1 MIDARLKEI
10 VSCPTCG
17 ADLEFKENSTFCISC
32 NKNYTLKDGKIYF
45 IDNFLEPKKLK
56 GVFDVKKWSPLR
68 KKNYDFYKKEVE
80 DFYGENQIWI
90 DLGVGPAQFRD
101 IFKEGAVV
109 FGIDFAPYQKADIV
123 SDFNNSLPLKSN
135 SVDRIFASNV
145 FEHVSNP
152 AFLIQEC
159 HRILKDDGVMIAST
173 PFLLMEHQGP
183 YDYFRYTQHSINLLS
198 KFGFEVKNVTPL
210 GSRRETL
217 ETTWFHFI
225 KRTMDEYEDSDKKLP
240 FRYKLIFKFIN
251 LTFLFLSFFIDKLK
265 KANESDPLF
274 TLGYGFVLI
283 KRKD

>member
-1 MIDARLKEI
+1 MLDSRLKEI
-10 VSCPTCG
+10 MSCSICG
-17 ADLEFKENSTFCISC
+17 TDLEFKENSAFCASC
-32 NKNYTLKDGKIYF
+32 SKNFTIKDEKIFF

-56 GVFDVKKWSPLR
+56 GVFDLKKWSPLR
-68 KKNYDFYKKEVE
+68 KKNYDFYKKEVKS
-80 DFYGENQIWI
+80 FYKDNQIWI

-101 IFKEGAVV
+101 IFEKEAVI
-109 FGIDFAPYQKADIV
+109 FGIDFAPYEKANIV
-123 SDFNNSLPLKSN
+123 SDFNNRLPLKSD

-145 FEHVSNP
+145 FEHVSDP
-152 AFLIQEC
+152 LFLIKEC
-159 HRILKDDGVMIAST
+159 QRVLKMGGVMIAST

-183 YDYFRYTQHSINLLS
+183 YDYFRYTQHSINMLS

-217 ETTWFHFI
+217 DTTWFHFI
-225 KRTMDEYEDSDKKLP
+225 KRTMDEYEDSEKKLP
-240 FRYKLIFKFIN
+240 FRYKLVFKFLN
-251 LTFLFLSFFIDKLK
+251 FAFLFLSLFIDKLK